1 MSGTVDYRRVVTGI
15 DEDGKSC
22 IILDGKMPATSPS
35 TGLAWRTAAVPAD
48 NSGTE
53 DIRERSFSFE
63 LMHDG
68 GTNFMVA
75 EYPPHSG
82 GELYWHATDT
92 IDYIV
97 VLKGEIV
104 LVLETGEVRAKAGDF
119 IVDRGVIH
127 AWRNDGA
134 EVAASA
140 VVTIPAKP
148 VGKGK
153 TV

>member
-1 MSGTVDYRRVVTGI
+1 MLQHASLVLRDGTTLDDLVMRDTNEVSLRVMT
-15 DEDGKSC
+15 DE
-22 IILDGKMPATSPS
+22 
-35 TGLAWRTAAVPAD
+35 
-48 NSGTE
+48 
-53 DIRERSFSFE
+53 
-63 LMHDG
+63 
-68 GTNFMVA
+68 
-75 EYPPHSG
+75 
-82 GELYWHATDT
+82 ELYHHEMERIFSKTWLLLGHES
-92 IDYIV
+92 
-97 VLKGEIV
+97 EIP
-104 LVLETGEVRAKAGDF
+104 KAGDF